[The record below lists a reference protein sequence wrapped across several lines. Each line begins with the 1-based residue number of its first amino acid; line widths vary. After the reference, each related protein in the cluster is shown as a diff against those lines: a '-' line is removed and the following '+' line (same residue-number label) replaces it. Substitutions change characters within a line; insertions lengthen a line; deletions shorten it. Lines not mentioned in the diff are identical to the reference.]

1 MDDATTRVRSLQTRR
16 QKKSAPRSELDLD
29 ADSRRVSF
37 FRISQPAEA
46 HTRARARR
54 EARRDRNPGLAVGA
68 RARGSR
74 RAGRRRRWR
83 LRPRTAARSARS
95 PRARA
100 VLCFRRSPPRRRRRP
115 RWRRSWCSPRCFPTS
130 RTTWCGRGR
139 ARRPPIP
146 SGRCV
151 PLDLPRTNGL
161 ESNLHHH
168 HPSLQ
173 KRRRGRRDV
182 ARLFARRPRKP
193 PVTVLKSKIIR
204 THPPRAPTLRT
215 HRVA

>member
-1 MDDATTRVRSLQTRR
+1 MSASLTKSPSRERSRWTTRLHERARFKRRKALESSTSTQTREGL
-16 QKKSAPRSELDLD
+16 A
-29 ADSRRVSF
+29 F

-68 RARGSR
+68 RARGPR

-83 LRPRTAARSARS
+83 LRPRTAAQSARS

-130 RTTWCGRGR
+130 RTTWCGRER
-139 ARRPPIP
+139 ARRPPIH

-151 PLDLPRTNGL
+151 PSDLPRTDGL
-161 ESNLHHH
+161 ESNHHHHHHH
-168 HPSLQ
+168 HPSL
-173 KRRRGRRDV
+173 RDV
-182 ARLFARRPRKP
+182 ARVSSRADRGNRPSLCR
-193 PVTVLKSKIIR
+193 TQKSL
-204 THPPRAPTLRT
+204 TFF
-215 HRVA
+215 

>member
-1 MDDATTRVRSLQTRR
+1 MDDATTRALASNATTEEKRS
-16 QKKSAPRSELDLD
+16 RSELDLD
-29 ADSRRVSF
+29 AHSRRVSF
-37 FRISQPAEA
+37 FRISYPAEA

-151 PLDLPRTNGL
+151 TSDLPRTDGF

-182 ARLFARRPRKP
+182 ARVSSRADHGN
-193 PVTVLKSKIIR
+193 
-204 THPPRAPTLRT
+204 HPS
-215 HRVA
+215 VC